1 MERPLYKEAVLPTRS
16 SQLSDL
22 VLGDQGLS
30 VWQGHPVH
38 FRVWSDSL
46 TFVL

>member
-1 MERPLYKEAVLPTRS
+1 MRRQYFLPTRS

-22 VLGDQGLS
+22 VLGGQGLS
-30 VWQGHPVH
+30 VGQGHPVH